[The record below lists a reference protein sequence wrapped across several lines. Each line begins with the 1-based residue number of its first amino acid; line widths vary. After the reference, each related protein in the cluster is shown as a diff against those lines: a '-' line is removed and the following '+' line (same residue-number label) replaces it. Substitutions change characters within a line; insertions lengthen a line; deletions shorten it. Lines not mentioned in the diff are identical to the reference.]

1 MDYKVT
7 ANYSRGAEQ
16 MCSAYM
22 LNDYPGE
29 GGTDDYKLY
38 LTFSK
43 SEGYV
48 AHNSYNFGNFLWGA
62 GMNELGFNFGDA
74 VIAAHWNNYY
84 HDPISRGQLDSP
96 DDQYSIKCGYKWVD
110 DHSKFSSIRYFIR
123 NSSADKDFE
132 RGNRIARK
140 IWGK

>member
-7 ANYSRGAEQ
+7 ANFTREDQ
-16 MCSAYM
+16 QLCSSNL
-22 LNDYPGE
+22 LNDYPSGI
-29 GGTDDYKLY
+29 DNNALY
-38 LTFSK
+38 LTYSK

-62 GMNELGFNFGDA
+62 GMNELGFNLGDA
-74 VIAAHWNNYY
+74 VMAVHGNNYY
-84 HDPISRGQLDSP
+84 NDPYSKGQLDFP
-96 DDQYSIKCGYKWVD
+96 DDQFPIKCGYKWVD
-110 DHSKFSSIRYFIR
+110 DHSKLSSIKYFIR

-132 RGNRIARK
+132 IGTNCAKR